1 MDGCRWVEDELDML
15 EEEMADG
22 DQAAATTTTTAAME
36 PAPDGGGTVRQ
47 SLPTAAVVP
56 VVPVATLLRG
66 VLLEGRRDELSAAEM
81 MALFRRGRAERGA
94 TQHRVRWHLSL
105 SLSLC
110 VVCLSLSLS
119 LCVCVVCLS
128 LSLSLSLCVCVCVS
142 LCVSVCVCV
151 TYKPLTPTKPL
162 L

>member
-81 MALFRRGRAERGA
+81 MALFRRGRAERGGVRLA
-94 TQHRVRWHLSL
+94 NRRGAKRRVVKAREERRNRCAELGL
-105 SLSLC
+105 N
-110 VVCLSLSLS
+110 
-119 LCVCVVCLS
+119 
-128 LSLSLSLCVCVCVS
+128 
-142 LCVSVCVCV
+142 
-151 TYKPLTPTKPL
+151 
-162 L
+162 